1 MHGIRQKSG
10 ARGVAAVFERLAEVW
25 DGLPGKRVVPVVVLS
40 APVFAGL
47 VIPGPAGAANFAVLV
62 GVDYAPANQK
72 WAKDASAV
80 HNALWK
86 SAGWDQSNMSLLLG
100 TPEAPV
106 TPQDILNTLSAVSQ
120 RAGPQDGFLF
130 YYSGHGGY
138 VLEPNHEVPGE
149 GPSPPRDAVD
159 ETLWLGAGSAIK
171 DDDLTLSLK
180 GFLSS
185 VNKLVFL
192 DACFTGGFWNGESKA
207 SPNGGDLGDLENVP
221 YTTLIAAADERSTA
235 PGSSG
240 ITYRFIADVQA
251 KGLSLDTATLTTL
264 STMFDRIKG
273 PTGTS
278 TLGIRKG
285 DPNYDPGTYDPL
297 AFTSPVDIYNTPVFA
312 SNLVPE
318 PDGVDLVALGLIAGV
333 VSRKRRGAR
342 SAGQRSSS

>member
-1 MHGIRQKSG
+1 MQGRRKQSG
-10 ARGVAAVFERLAEVW
+10 VRGVAAVFEKVAEVW
-25 DGLPGKRVVPVVVLS
+25 EGLPGKRVVPVVVLS

-47 VIPGPAGAANFAVLV
+47 VIPGPADAANFAVLV
-62 GVDYAPANQK
+62 GVDYGPANQR
-72 WAKDASAV
+72 WANDAV
-80 HNALWK
+80 QVYNAL
-86 SAGWDQSNMSLLLG
+86 SATAGWDAGNMALLD
-100 TPEAPV
+100 EAWEV
-106 TPQDILNTLSAVSQ
+106 TPQNILNTLSAFSQ
-120 RAGPQDGFLF
+120 RAGPQNGFLF

-138 VLEPNHEVPGE
+138 VLEPNQEVPGE
-149 GPSPPRDAVD
+149 GPSPPRDAFD
-159 ETLWLGAGSAIK
+159 ETLWFGHGSVIK
-171 DDDLTLSLK
+171 DDDLTLSLS

-192 DACFTGGFWNGESKA
+192 DACFAGGFWNGESKA
-207 SPNGGDLGDLENVP
+207 SPNGGNLGDLENVAN
-221 YTTLIAAADERSTA
+221 TTLIAAADERSTA

-273 PTGTS
+273 PTGTP

-285 DPNYDPGTYDPL
+285 DPNYDPSIYDPL
-297 AFTSPVDIYNTPVFA
+297 AFTSPEVIYNTPVFA

-342 SAGQRSSS
+342 SAGQHPSS

>member
-62 GVDYAPANQK
+62 GVDYEPANQK

-86 SAGWDQSNMSLLLG
+86 SAGWDPGNMALLD
-100 TPEAPV
+100 EAWEV
-106 TPQDILNTLSAVSQ
+106 TPQNILNTLSVFSQ

-138 VLEPNHEVPGE
+138 VLEQNQEVPGE
-149 GPSPPRDAVD
+149 GPIPPRDAVD
-159 ETLWLGAGSAIK
+159 ETLWLGAASAIK

-185 VNKLVFL
+185 VNKLIFL
-192 DACFTGGFWNGESKA
+192 DACFAGGFWNGESKA

-264 STMFDRIKG
+264 STMYDRIKG
-273 PTGTS
+273 PMGTS

-285 DPNYDPGTYDPL
+285 DPNYDPGAYDPL
-297 AFTSPVDIYNTPVFA
+297 KFTWQEDIYNTPVFA

-333 VSRKRRGAR
+333 VSRKRPGAR
-342 SAGQRSSS
+342 SAGQHPSS